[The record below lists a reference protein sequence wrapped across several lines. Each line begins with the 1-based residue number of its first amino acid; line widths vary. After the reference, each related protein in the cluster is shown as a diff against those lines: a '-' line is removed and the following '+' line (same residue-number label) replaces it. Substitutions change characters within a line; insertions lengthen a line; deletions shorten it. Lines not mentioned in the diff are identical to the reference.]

1 MRKILI
7 SVTILALLSVIAF
20 SGLIRPRSTT
30 FDLTG
35 RWVASFERH
44 KKDDGFLTAYDGR
57 VSFVFE
63 RQEGNVFT
71 GYKEYIVHSDNNQE
85 KQEPFSG
92 VIDYSGE
99 KLYCAEYEDGYLF
112 GDIVSENEIVMY
124 YVESEKNAIVVYYTL
139 QRENGLPNLVGEWQ
153 TETIAKH
160 VKERDYLGK
169 GSIGTLMITQQHG
182 HVFTGHKLT
191 KTVHTD
197 EYKES
202 FSGVISKDGKKL
214 YLAEHSD
221 GYAFAD
227 VIDENTIHL
236 YYLEAGDLKTTY
248 KVLTRV
254 K

>member
-1 MRKILI
+1 MRKMLIGIAIL
-7 SVTILALLSVIAF
+7 VLLSTIVF
-20 SGLIRPRSTT
+20 SAT

-44 KKDDGFLTAYDGR
+44 EKDDGFLTAYDGR
-57 VSFVFE
+57 VAFVFE
-63 RQEGNVFT
+63 QQEGIVFT
-71 GYKEYIVHSDNNQE
+71 GYKEFIDHSVDYQQI
-85 KQEPFSG
+85 KEPFSG

-124 YVESEKNAIVVYYTL
+124 YVDSEENAIAVYYTL
-139 QRENGLPNLVGEWQ
+139 QRENAIPNLVGEWQ

-160 VKERDYLGK
+160 VQERDYMGK
-169 GSIGTLMITQQHG
+169 GSTGIIIITEQHG
-182 HVFTGHKLT
+182 HVFTGHKLS
-191 KTVHTD
+191 KTSSSD
-197 EYKES
+197 EYKEV
-202 FSGVISKDGKKL
+202 FSGVISQDGKKL

-227 VIDENTIHL
+227 IIDQNTIHL
-236 YYLEAGDLKTTY
+236 YYLESGDLKTTY

-254 K
+254 Q